1 MDGSASFLVFR
12 SRRLN
17 ESIRFTYEEG
27 RHHRQGDRER
37 ENKRTK
43 SRRGIRGGRDKNPI
57 VLGGGGRG
65 IAGFFSRP

>member
-17 ESIRFTYEEG
+17 ESIRFTFEEG

-37 ENKRTK
+37 TRERK
-43 SRRGIRGGRDKNPI
+43 
-57 VLGGGGRG
+57 
-65 IAGFFSRP
+65 AGEGSEVEEIKIQLCLEEEEEV